1 GLHHP
6 EKPGGAPS
14 ADQGAGRARD
24 PDRAAPGS
32 ERDRLG
38 QCREIS
44 RGGGS
49 SGNRTFTRAPGS
61 GTGIRRY
68 DEKLIIVIVR
78 AEPAHPHP
86 LAQVAL
92 ATSPASGRGNSPPRP
107 ADPAG
112 RGKAEGRS
120 APRQGEGPRGTAG
133 PPQGC
138 PLVNPPPAVLLDRSE
153 GARGGGMLAS
163 MLLKTPITQG
173 QLTGVDSGGP
183 APVFAGGPRP
193 AGAPPVRCPPPP

>member
-1 GLHHP
+1 RGPNGRAAAPGKRIRPALWVGDGARHRRGGDRGGLHHP

-14 ADQGAGRARD
+14 ADQGAGRACD
-24 PDRAAPGS
+24 PDRAAPGR

-92 ATSPASGRGNSPPRP
+92 ATSPASGRGNSSPRP

-112 RGKAEGRS
+112 RGKAEG
-120 APRQGEGPRGTAG
+120 
-133 PPQGC
+133 
-138 PLVNPPPAVLLDRSE
+138 
-153 GARGGGMLAS
+153 
-163 MLLKTPITQG
+163 
-173 QLTGVDSGGP
+173 
-183 APVFAGGPRP
+183 
-193 AGAPPVRCPPPP
+193 